1 MRWTFPRLL
10 IVLALLLTLTLSPAS
25 AQADS
30 IPDDNPL
37 ENAVP
42 ITPLGILGMIASSVL
57 GSGGLLWLWSKARID
72 SDKQRREAD
81 LLAIRNTH
89 EEQMTDL
96 KGQLDERKR
105 SDEMMTQLLTLYGR
119 NADTVQQMVTQMAS
133 MTTQQER
140 AAELLTS
147 QTSVLLSV
155 GKDVEGTNVSINTV
169 RQIVLDVL
177 DHSKTHT
184 SQGESVMQR
193 LDAVITE
200 LGRIASKF
208 KTKELTPQ
216 PEQTGVLVTPP
227 PSTSN

>member
-1 MRWTFPRLL
+1 MRRAILLVL
-10 IVLALLLTLTLSPAS
+10 IVLLLLVTTGSVA
-25 AQADS
+25 AQGIGD
-30 IPDDNPL
+30 IDNPL

-42 ITPLGILGMIASSVL
+42 ITPLGILGMIFSSVL
-57 GSGGLLWLWSKARID
+57 GSGGLLWLWSKARIE

-96 KGQLDERKR
+96 KGQLDERRR

-133 MTTQQER
+133 MTTQQKR

-147 QTSVLLSV
+147 QTSVLLTV
-155 GKDVEGTNVSINTV
+155 GRDVEGTSASINTV

-208 KTKELTPQ
+208 KTKELTP
-216 PEQTGVLVTPP
+216 PDNGVLVTPP
-227 PSTSN
+227 PSASN